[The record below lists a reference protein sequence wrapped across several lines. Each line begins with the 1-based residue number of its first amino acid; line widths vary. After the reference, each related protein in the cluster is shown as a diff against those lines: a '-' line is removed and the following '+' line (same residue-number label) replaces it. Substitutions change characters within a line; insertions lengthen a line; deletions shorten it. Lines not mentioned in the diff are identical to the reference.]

1 MLQSERGPG
10 LSLKV
15 RRGWCKGSEASK
27 RLVSESG
34 KGNEQTTAA
43 REDPH
48 LLRKL
53 CSLSLS
59 FSLRI
64 HSEHVFKTSEKPGGY
79 DDERFIHKLFLDVTR
94 LMSIGG
100 KNLKN

>member
-27 RLVSESG
+27 RLVAESG
-34 KGNEQTTAA
+34 KGSEQTTAATA

-53 CSLSLS
+53 YSLFLS
-59 FSLRI
+59 S
-64 HSEHVFKTSEKPGGY
+64 HYNEHVFKMSVKPGEY
-79 DDERFIHKLFLDVTR
+79 DERFYSQIV
-94 LMSIGG
+94 S
-100 KNLKN
+100 